1 MSFVN
6 SLLKI
11 FVGDKSKKDVQ
22 QVKPIVDKV
31 KTFEKA
37 LQELSHDQLREKTT
51 FFKQKIK
58 EARLSKDNQIAQIRE
73 KIEQT
78 DDIDKR
84 EDLYLQIDTLEKEA
98 YEISEATLNEL
109 LPEAFAVVKETAR
122 RFKENTAIE
131 VTATPKDLE
140 FSATKAYVTIEG
152 DKAIWANSWN
162 AAGKP
167 ITWD

>member
-37 LQELSHDQLREKTT
+37 LEELTHDQLREKTT

-58 EARLSKDNQIAQIRE
+58 EARLPKDNQIAQIRE

-78 DDIDKR
+78 DDIDQR
-84 EDLYLQIDTLEKEA
+84 EELYLQIDALEKEA
-98 YEISEATLNEL
+98 YEISESILNEI
-109 LPEAFAVVKETAR
+109 LPEAFAVVKETAK
-122 RFKENTAIE
+122 RFKENTTVE
-131 VTATPKDLE
+131 VTASSKDIE
-140 FSATKAYVTIEG
+140 FSATKPYITIEG
-152 DKAIWANSWN
+152 DKAVWAN
-162 AAGKP
+162 
-167 ITWD
+167 